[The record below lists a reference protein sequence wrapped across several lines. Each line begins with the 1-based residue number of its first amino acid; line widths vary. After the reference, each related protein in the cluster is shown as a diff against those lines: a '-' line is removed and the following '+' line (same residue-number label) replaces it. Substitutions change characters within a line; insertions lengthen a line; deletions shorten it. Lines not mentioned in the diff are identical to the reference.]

1 VARIVRDLAGEA
13 SRVLRQ
19 AAAAR
24 LGAIGQSPGAAS
36 LRRHVLA
43 AAGEARRAR
52 DPVRLARLDEWLAF
66 LSRGHTAGE
75 ARLIE
80 RLARGTRHGTVP
92 AGVPPGIP
100 GIPAGGGALRIRLT
114 GIVVFHA
121 GGC

>member
-1 VARIVRDLAGEA
+1 VA
-13 SRVLRQ
+13 SRVLRE

-24 LGAIGQSPGAAS
+24 LGAGGRAPGAAA
-36 LRRHVLA
+36 LRRQVLA
-43 AAGEARRAR
+43 AAAEARRAR
-52 DPVRLARLDEWLAF
+52 DPAKLSRLDAWLAF

-80 RLARGTRHGTVP
+80 RLLRDP
-92 AGVPPGIP
+92 APATAPRAPPPGN
-100 GIPAGGGALRIRLT
+100 AGAPVGSGALRIRLT